1 MRGLEF
7 YQDDAGSPKARGRDQ
22 RLATYLETDVQ
33 DSTEIARELVACLAD
48 QTFRGD
54 ITGNAHSL
62 TISAKTATIESLYDD
77 DMPARRLSRKQ
88 LHDEIKRWLI
98 FIS

>member
-1 MRGLEF
+1 MGGLAF
-7 YQDDAGSPKARGRDQ
+7 YQDDSGTPRAHGRDR

-48 QTFRGD
+48 RSFRGD

-62 TISAKTATIESLYDD
+62 SISEKMATIESLYDD
-77 DMPARRLSRKQ
+77 DMPARRLPREQ
-88 LHDEIKRWLI
+88 LHSEVKRWLI